1 MTKCLRNKKEKEKN
15 CRRVTKRSNINADL
29 RVDWEEVNS
38 ENQEREWRSYLKV
51 QLFLHHFFLIVI
63 NGWEVIV
70 VREMVEYS
78 IPNFSEAFI
87 Q

>member
-1 MTKCLRNKKEKEKN
+1 M
-15 CRRVTKRSNINADL
+15 NADL

>member
-1 MTKCLRNKKEKEKN
+1 M
-15 CRRVTKRSNINADL
+15 NADL

-51 QLFLHHFFLIVI
+51 QLSLHRFFLIVI

>member
-1 MTKCLRNKKEKEKN
+1 M
-15 CRRVTKRSNINADL
+15 NADL

-63 NGWEVIV
+63 NGWEVTV

>member
-1 MTKCLRNKKEKEKN
+1 M
-15 CRRVTKRSNINADL
+15 NADL

-51 QLFLHHFFLIVI
+51 HLSLHHFFLIVI

-70 VREMVEYS
+70 AMEMVEYS

>member
-1 MTKCLRNKKEKEKN
+1 M
-15 CRRVTKRSNINADL
+15 NADL

-51 QLFLHHFFLIVI
+51 QLSLHRFFLIVI
-63 NGWEVIV
+63 NGWEVTV

>member
-1 MTKCLRNKKEKEKN
+1 M
-15 CRRVTKRSNINADL
+15 NADL
-29 RVDWEEVNS
+29 RVDREEVNS

-63 NGWEVIV
+63 NGWEVTV